1 VDFDDQYRQT
11 KVEFEE
17 EWNRNTVQDLLETN
31 HYKRAKEELGYY
43 EEYLPKNDW
52 ILEAGCGLGPKVL
65 FFREQGY
72 RIVGVDFVFSALARL
87 KKYEPETH
95 LTSCDIHA
103 CPFPDNTFGAY
114 LSYGVVEHFPHGC
127 QDAVQEAF
135 RVLMPGGIIVI
146 MVPARNLLSRFIHD
160 PDNLLQKLRRQ
171 SWVRK
176 IVGKPL
182 YQASEETELYMKLH
196 GRREMREI
204 LQKAGFEILLE
215 KPVSHS
221 FSLYML
227 CECFHADSSGNTN
240 FLADWMAWV
249 LKKWVPW
256 ESANHLM
263 FVAKK

>member
-1 VDFDDQYRQT
+1 MDFDDQYQQT

-17 EWNRNTVQDLLETN
+17 EWNRNTVEDLLRTN
-31 HYKRAKEELGYY
+31 HYKRAKEELRYY
-43 EEYLPKNDW
+43 EDYLPKNER
-52 ILEAGCGLGPKVL
+52 ILEAGCGLGHKVL
-65 FFREQGY
+65 FSREIGY
-72 RIVGVDFVFSALARL
+72 RMVGAVFVLSALDGL
-87 KKYEPETH
+87 KRYELETH
-95 LTSCDIHA
+95 LASCDIHA

-135 RVLMPGGIIVI
+135 RVLKPGGIMVI
-146 MVPARNLLSRFIHD
+146 LVPARNLLSRFIHD
-160 PDNLLQKLRRQ
+160 PDNLLQKLRRL
-171 SWVRK
+171 SWIRK
-176 IVGKPL
+176 IAGKPP
-182 YQASEETELYMKLH
+182 YQASEESELYMKLH

-204 LQKAGFEILLE
+204 LRKAGFEILLE
-215 KPVSHS
+215 KPVGHS

-227 CECFHADSSGNTN
+227 CECFHADSSGKTN
-240 FLADWMAWV
+240 FLADGVAWV

>member
-1 VDFDDQYRQT
+1 MDFGGQYQQT

-31 HYKRAKEELGYY
+31 SYKRAKEELQLY
-43 EEYLPKNDW
+43 EDYLPKNDW

-65 FFREQGY
+65 FFCEKGY
-72 RIVGVDFVFSALARL
+72 RMVGVDFVFSALERL
-87 KKYEPETH
+87 KKFEPETR
-95 LTSCDIHA
+95 LAACDIHA

-127 QDAVQEAF
+127 HDAVQEAF
-135 RVLMPGGIIVI
+135 RVLKPGGIIVI
-146 MVPARNLLSRFIHD
+146 LVPARNLLSRFIHD
-160 PDNLLQKLRRQ
+160 PDNFLQKLRRQ

-176 IVGKPL
+176 ITGKAP
-182 YQASEETELYMKLH
+182 YQASEESELYMKLH
-196 GRREMREI
+196 GRREMRDI
-204 LQKAGFEILLE
+204 LQKAGFDILQE
-215 KPVSHS
+215 NPVGHS

-227 CECFHADSSGNTN
+227 CECFHADSSVKTN
-240 FLADWMAWV
+240 FLADGMAWV
-249 LKKWVPW
+249 LKQWVPW

>member
-1 VDFDDQYRQT
+1 MDFGDQYRQT

-17 EWNRNTVQDLLETN
+17 EWNRNTVAGLMETN
-31 HYKRAKEELGYY
+31 HYKRAKEELQYY
-43 EEYLPKNDW
+43 EDYLPKNEL

-65 FFREQGY
+65 FFREKGY
-72 RIVGVDFVFSALARL
+72 RIVGVDFVFSALSRL
-87 KKYEPETH
+87 KKYAPETR
-95 LTSCDIHA
+95 LASCDIHA

-114 LSYGVVEHFPHGC
+114 LTYGVVEHFPHGC

-135 RVLMPGGIIVI
+135 RVLKPGGIII
-146 MVPARNLLSRFIHD
+146 MLVPARNLLSRFIHD
-160 PDNLLQKLRRQ
+160 PDNLAQKFRRQ
-171 SWVRK
+171 SWIRK
-176 IVGKPL
+176 IAGKPER
-182 YQASEETELYMKLH
+182 QATEASELYMKLH

-204 LQKAGFEILLE
+204 LRKAGFEVLLE

-227 CECFHADSSGNTN
+227 CECFHADSRGKTN
-240 FLADWMAWV
+240 FLAEWAAWV

-263 FVAKK
+263 FVGKK